1 MKVADISSVLAA
13 ASYRFCCEMHMGLD
27 EGGDH
32 TGFMKI
38 LHSPHHWFAVAFVLA
53 VTLLTVSHV
62 YGQHN
67 DAAAMFEG
75 RPAMAGA
82 QAGTGAMAG
91 PPQGGFGQQGSQ
103 NSGLA
108 LKPPAGLRD
117 MPQGTVDPAADA
129 IAVNRAVKND
139 KDVMPKDSSF
149 APEQRSAAKK
159 VKKAARTVRSQSH
172 YGVATVQ

>member
-1 MKVADISSVLAA
+1 VEVADISSVLAA
-13 ASYRFCCEMHMGLD
+13 ASYRFCCELHMGLD
-27 EGGDH
+27 EVTDH
-32 TGFMKI
+32 TEFMKI
-38 LHSPHHWFAVAFVLA
+38 LHSPHHWIAVAIVLA
-53 VTLLTVSHV
+53 VALLTVPHV

-91 PPQGGFGQQGSQ
+91 PAQGGIGQQGSQ

-108 LKPPAGLRD
+108 LKPPSGLRD

-139 KDVMPKDSSF
+139 RDVVPKDNSF
-149 APEQRSAAKK
+149 APEQRSAARKIR
-159 VKKAARTVRSQSH
+159 KAARTVRNQSH

>member
-1 MKVADISSVLAA
+1 
-13 ASYRFCCEMHMGLD
+13 
-27 EGGDH
+27 
-32 TGFMKI
+32 MKI
-38 LHSPHHWFAVAFVLA
+38 LHTPHHWIAVAIVLA

-67 DAAAMFEG
+67 DASAAFEG
-75 RPAMAGA
+75 RPSMAGA

-91 PPQGGFGQQGSQ
+91 PAQGGIGVQGSQ

-108 LKPPAGLRD
+108 LRPPSGLRD
-117 MPQGTVDPAADA
+117 MPQGTIDPAADA
-129 IAVNRAVKND
+129 VAVNRAVKKD

-149 APEQRSAAKK
+149 APEQRSAARK
-159 VKKAARTVRSQSH
+159 VKKAARTVRNQSH